1 LGYIRYSVG
10 ISDAAVVARMDG
22 VSGKWTDDESWSNLK
37 RPGERELLD
46 GMRLSAARAQIKRAA
61 AATPRP

>member
-1 LGYIRYSVG
+1 
-10 ISDAAVVARMDG
+10 MDG

-46 GMRLSAARAQIKRAA
+46 GMRLSAARA
-61 AATPRP
+61 